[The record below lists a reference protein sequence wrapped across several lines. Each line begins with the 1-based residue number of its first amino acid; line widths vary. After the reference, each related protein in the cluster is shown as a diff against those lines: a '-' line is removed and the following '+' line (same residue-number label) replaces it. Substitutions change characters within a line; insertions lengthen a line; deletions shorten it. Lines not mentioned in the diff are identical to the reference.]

1 MEPALLSA
9 GGCGACLIGV
19 ALSWKKFTKPCLKKA
34 LAKRVSAAGT
44 KALAGSELEVGEIS
58 ISLGR
63 EASVTVNDIKVG
75 NPQGYKSEK
84 LVSVKTVAVSVD
96 LAGAAR
102 MSLTTCGKPKEIRIV
117 SVAIHGC
124 DFIFEKQSITD
135 SNLNTFL
142 RNLKEAAASDEAGE
156 AGDPKA
162 LDAAA
167 VTGAMTSL
175 LNKGK
180 DAAMNGKDALTKG
193 KASSDAS
200 KKPAGPAIIIGRV
213 EVAETF
219 VEITS
224 TSQLVGTM
232 KGKKM
237 PIKDILFEDFSKTV
251 GSANLRKCLN
261 YLVEDVLINLMKTIG
276 APITKGLDV
285 LKGRQ
290 GTEDDGSEEGGSWC
304 PVL

>member
-19 ALSWKKFTKPCLKKA
+19 VLSWKKLTKPCLKKA
-34 LAKRVSAAGT
+34 LAKQVSAAGT

-84 LVSVKTVAVSVD
+84 LVSVRTVAVSVD

-102 MSLTTCGKPKEIRIV
+102 MCLASCGKPKEIRIV

-142 RNLKEAAASDEAGE
+142 RNLKEAESASDEAEG
-156 AGDPKA
+156 AGGPKVP
-162 LDAAA
+162 DMAA

-175 LNKGK
+175 VNKGK
-180 DAAMNGKDALTKG
+180 DALAKG
-193 KASSDAS
+193 KAGGDAS
-200 KKPAGPAIIIGRV
+200 KKPAGPAVIIGRV
-213 EVAETF
+213 EVAGTL

-251 GSANLRKCLN
+251 GSASLRKCVN

-285 LKGRQ
+285 LKGRN
-290 GTEDDGSEEGGSWC
+290 GAEDDGEEEGGSWC